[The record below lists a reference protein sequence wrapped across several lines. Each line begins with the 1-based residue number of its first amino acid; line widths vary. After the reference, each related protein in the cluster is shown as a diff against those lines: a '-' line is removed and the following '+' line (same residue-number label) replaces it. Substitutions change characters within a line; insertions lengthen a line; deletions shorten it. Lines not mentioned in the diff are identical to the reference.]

1 MVSQALSLH
10 ECGGRHVAVMFV
22 AWPWWVLLH
31 CVVSQSWLLGH
42 GGFYHAMLCCGH
54 NRCVTPHDVAVSVV
68 VLHGGVMV
76 AVVAWHEVSQALH
89 SM

>member
-1 MVSQALSLH
+1 MLQLH
-10 ECGGRHVAVMFV
+10 
-22 AWPWWVLLH
+22 LLY
-31 CVVSQSWLLGH
+31 GH
-42 GGFYHAMLCCGH
+42 GGYCCAMLCHSHDG
-54 NRCVTPHDVAVSVV
+54 CVTPHGVAVAVV